1 MSTCTVNSQ
10 TQSRSH
16 TKTSLKIKAA
26 HAKQPFQPPYPR
38 TTRAKLSHA
47 PQTFNA
53 PYHHGLAPLRTER
66 GLERSCVTRFR
77 LLYAVFTTGV
87 CSGQSP
93 DEATVSLL
101 PPPFQHP
108 PRAYHTTPLFTHRPP
123 LTEHT
128 QHSKREKRQRTS
140 APPRL
145 ATFLLQS
152 RCLTDEVVPSVPTK
166 SRRL

>member
-1 MSTCTVNSQ
+1 MLS
-10 TQSRSH
+10 SRFSH
-16 TKTSLKIKAA
+16 PT
-26 HAKQPFQPPYPR
+26 
-38 TTRAKLSHA
+38 HA
-47 PQTFNA
+47 PRVQS
-53 PYHHGLAPLRTER
+53 YHMHHRPLTLPTTMDLRRLELREDLREVVSR
-66 GLERSCVTRFR
+66 GLGCCTPCLPPASV
-77 LLYAVFTTGV
+77 L
-87 CSGQSP
+87 
-93 DEATVSLL
+93 VSLL
-101 PPPFQHP
+101 MRRPSLCYPPFQHP